1 MQCKNII
8 GVFGAEDP
16 VDICESLGFAES
28 VSGN

>member
-8 GVFGAEDP
+8 GVFGAEGP
-16 VDICESLGFAES
+16 ADICESLGFAES